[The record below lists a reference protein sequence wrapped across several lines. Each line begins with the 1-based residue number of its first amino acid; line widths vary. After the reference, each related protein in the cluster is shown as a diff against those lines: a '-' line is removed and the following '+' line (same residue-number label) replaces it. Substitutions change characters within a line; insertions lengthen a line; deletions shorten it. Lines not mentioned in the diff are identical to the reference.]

1 MTLCAVPCRNNCRHR
16 SLLGRAIN
24 NSVAQLRLEPT
35 TEQTRPHA
43 SSYLPLM
50 PRAGLLRARRRSAI
64 YLVFNVWPM
73 APSSASPLMLC
84 ITPPTGQ
91 VPGASVPKRLHGPSA
106 RAEPPGPCQGGLHD
120 NGCIVSLQKTLS
132 CRPRSHGKRSVD
144 APRRCTPGVA
154 PPRVSNLPGL
164 SLTCVKAHNATRRLA
179 AHAVHHSTVER
190 STDKHRELQAL

>member
-24 NSVAQLRLEPT
+24 NSVAQLRIEPT

-64 YLVFNVWPM
+64 YLVFNVWPT

-84 ITPPTGQ
+84 ITPPAGQ
-91 VPGASVPKRLHGPSA
+91 VPGASVPKRLHGPLA
-106 RAEPPGPCQGGLHD
+106 RAAPPGLFQCGSFHD
-120 NGCIVSLQKTLS
+120 NGCIVSLRRRQAVDRT
-132 CRPRSHGKRSVD
+132 GK
-144 APRRCTPGVA
+144 RRCTATVHSRCGS
-154 PPRVSNLPGL
+154 PRVSNLPGL
-164 SLTCVKAHNATRRLA
+164 SLTCVKAHNATRRFA